1 MLPIPVEIL
10 PIAQEDVDR
19 ALIYIAANDP
29 AAADRMLE
37 ELLAALDQGSHFP
50 SSGIE
55 TVVAGKNRSRIYRR
69 LYVHPYNIYYRIID
83 EKIIVMR
90 VLHER
95 MEAGRHLP

>member
-37 ELLAALDQGSHFP
+37 ELLAALDQVSHFP
-50 SSGIE
+50 SSAFISSPCFLP
-55 TVVAGKNRSRIYRR
+55 VI
-69 LYVHPYNIYYRIID
+69 LP
-83 EKIIVMR
+83 
-90 VLHER
+90 VLF
-95 MEAGRHLP
+95 